1 MDLGSVE
8 TFLPRCGASLLF
20 EGIVDLQEAR
30 TLAIDLMAQHPSLD
44 GWQLVF
50 SRQARRTLGVCKHR
64 QRIITLS
71 SAFVELN
78 DIDTV
83 RDIILHE
90 IAHALVGPG
99 HGHDDLW
106 KKKAIEVGANP
117 DRVCTA
123 AVMPAGDWQAVCG
136 NCDRAFNLYRE
147 PRRAYHCRQCGREA
161 GALTFARR
169 EGGAS

>member
-1 MDLGSVE
+1 
-8 TFLPRCGASLLF
+8 LLF
-20 EGIVDLQEAR
+20 EETVDLQEAR
-30 TLAIDLMAQHPSLD
+30 TLAIELMALHPSLD
-44 GWQLVF
+44 GWQLLF
-50 SRQARRTLGVCKHR
+50 SRQARRTLGVCKHH
-64 QRIITLS
+64 QRLITLATS
-71 SAFVELN
+71 FVELN
-78 DIDTV
+78 DDATV

-99 HGHDDLW
+99 HGHDATW
-106 KKKAIEVGANP
+106 RAKAVEIGANP

-136 NCDRAFNLYRE
+136 NCGRVFHQYRQ